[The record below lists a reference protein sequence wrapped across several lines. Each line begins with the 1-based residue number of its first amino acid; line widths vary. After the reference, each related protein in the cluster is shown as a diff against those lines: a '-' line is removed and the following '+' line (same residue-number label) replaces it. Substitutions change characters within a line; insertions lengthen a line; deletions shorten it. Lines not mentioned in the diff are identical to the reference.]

1 MLVRKVTPGTV
12 VDRAHL
18 VSVAIRLALVA
29 VAFVGP
35 ASLASGGGGASSSA
49 AGRPAC
55 DVAEARGQGEE
66 ALVHEA
72 QDGSGQGHGGCHDEG
87 AAFDAGRD
95 MFVSSSS
102 RIVGIWGSRSSKDG
116 EYSRVPDFEW
126 C

>member
-1 MLVRKVTPGTV
+1 MLVREVTAGTV

-35 ASLASGGGGASSSA
+35 ASLASGGGASSSA

-72 QDGSGQGHGGCHDEG
+72 QDGSGQGYRGCHDEG

-116 EYSRVPDFEW
+116 EY
-126 C
+126 